1 MNSYVTGDGRK
12 TVESG
17 YSIVKWYKTS
27 VEPMKDPCSENKVRD
42 YEWGKLPDF
51 RLFHMLSPPGETFC
65 KITLPVQRVL

>member
-1 MNSYVTGDGRK
+1 M
-12 TVESG
+12 
-17 YSIVKWYKTS
+17 YKL

-42 YEWGKLPDF
+42 YEWGKLLDF